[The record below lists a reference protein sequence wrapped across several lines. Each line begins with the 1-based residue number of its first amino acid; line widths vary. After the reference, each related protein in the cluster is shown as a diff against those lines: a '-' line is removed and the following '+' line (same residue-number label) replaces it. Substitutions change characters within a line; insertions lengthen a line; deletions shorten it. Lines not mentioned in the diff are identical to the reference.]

1 MGLDYRKVPRFLQAQ
16 ASRTSSVFY
25 ISQVSLMRIHWELPD
40 VSISKVGYMAK
51 YLLDNRKLRS
61 FF

>member
-25 ISQVSLMRIHWELPD
+25 ISQVSLMRIHWGLPD
-40 VSISKVGYMAK
+40 VSISKVGLAK